1 MTPNPSE
8 TTTARAPSRSPRLT
22 ALLVTLFLAGAGLGA
37 LAPSLIGQSTPTTVL
52 AQDASTPAA
61 SPEPFAVCDDA
72 ANGAGAEPWVGDPDR
87 LSTLTRALEG
97 VTVVCWLLAHASG
110 PPDSVAAL
118 HAARLRAYL
127 RELVDTTV
135 RGFLYEAS
143 GSVDA
148 DVLAGGVR
156 IVRELGTTWQ
166 LPVVAIESGPDQ
178 WPAIGLD
185 AVERLLAPSPAGPAI
200 GVQ

>member
-1 MTPNPSE
+1 VARVLIVGCGCRGQELAHALVQSGHAVRG
-8 TTTARAPSRSPRLT
+8 TTRHPDRA
-22 ALLVTLFLAGAGLGA
+22 VQ
-37 LAPSLIGQSTPTTVL
+37 I
-52 AQDASTPAA
+52 AA
-61 SPEPFAVCDDA
+61 
-72 ANGAGAEPWVGDPDR
+72 AGAEPWVGDPDR

-97 VTVVCWLLAHASG
+97 ATVVCWLLAHASG

-166 LPVVAIESGPDQ
+166 LPVVAIESGPAQ